1 MKEHKRK
8 HLVSPYIYGLSCL
21 VTLLSLVMMCIF
33 LWIWFRS
40 AKMFPEEEWF
50 SLTSEY
56 TICFIICIGLCLSL
70 PILLIIA
77 GYEAIGKVYI
87 LDDCL
92 ELQALFHR
100 RCRIYYSDIKY
111 LGIDYRIL
119 NFTRQFWIYFR
130 EDDFPPEGKNKHHPF
145 RNYVFTKRIDHID
158 MRNIRVQFTQRVFDD
173 LVYYLPTK
181 LSKQLNRC
189 YSVIRLY
196 HEDDEEYDR
205 YIKKNK
211 KVRGK

>member
-1 MKEHKRK
+1 MY
-8 HLVSPYIYGLSCL
+8 PD
-21 VTLLSLVMMCIF
+21 
-33 LWIWFRS
+33 
-40 AKMFPEEEWF
+40 EEWF
-50 SLTSEY
+50 SLTSEN
-56 TICFIICIGLCLSL
+56 TISFIFCIGLCLSL

-77 GYEAIGKVYI
+77 GFEAIGKVYI

-92 ELQALFHR
+92 ELRALFHR
-100 RCRIYYSDIKY
+100 RRRIYYSDIKY

-158 MRNIRVQFTQRVFDD
+158 MRNIRVQFNQRVFDD

-205 YIKKNK
+205 YKKKNK